1 MLKAEIVDF
10 FLIQKI
16 NLPIQL
22 TNIRHKDLIF
32 VYLQKEPHKRFGKC
46 ALIFIKMELGY
57 LKLHSG
63 KKDSNKLINFLEK
76 QVKEF

>member
-1 MLKAEIVDF
+1 LT
-10 FLIQKI
+10 QKI

-22 TNIRHKDLIF
+22 TNIKHKDLIF
-32 VYLQKEPHKRFGKC
+32 AYLQKAPHKRFGKC

-57 LKLHSG
+57 PKLHNG
-63 KKDSNKLINFLEK
+63 KRGLNKLINFLEK